1 MSANTPSHPLR
12 VCGCVRIAVAS
23 DLCNGVNVGVLYTV
37 QYMYMGGLGGCDSVV
52 CMSVGR
58 LNYFL
63 IILITLLL
71 SPFPCYSTYS
81 YRAGPH
87 FTRQ

>member
-1 MSANTPSHPLR
+1 M
-12 VCGCVRIAVAS
+12 RIAVAS

-37 QYMYMGGLGGCDSVV
+37 QYIWVGWVGGCDSVV

-63 IILITLLL
+63 IILLL
-71 SPFPCYSTYS
+71 SPFPS
-81 YRAGPH
+81 
-87 FTRQ
+87 

>member
-1 MSANTPSHPLR
+1 M
-12 VCGCVRIAVAS
+12 CGCVRIAVAS

-37 QYMYMGGLGGCDSVV
+37 QFMGGLGGCDSVV

-63 IILITLLL
+63 IILLL
-71 SPFPCYSTYS
+71 SPFPS
-81 YRAGPH
+81 
-87 FTRQ
+87 

>member
-1 MSANTPSHPLR
+1 M
-12 VCGCVRIAVAS
+12 RIAVAS

-37 QYMYMGGLGGCDSVV
+37 QYMGGLGGCDSVV

-63 IILITLLL
+63 IILLL
-71 SPFPCYSTYS
+71 SPFPS
-81 YRAGPH
+81 
-87 FTRQ
+87 